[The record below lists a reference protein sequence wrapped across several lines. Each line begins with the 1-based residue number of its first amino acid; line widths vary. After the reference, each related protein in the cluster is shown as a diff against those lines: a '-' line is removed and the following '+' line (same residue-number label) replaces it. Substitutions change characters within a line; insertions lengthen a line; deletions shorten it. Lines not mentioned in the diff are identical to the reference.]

1 MEEIVFTSELGKE
14 NIQRLLKKN
23 LIRKI
28 SSGIYT
34 SNFKDSIENI
44 TKRKWLDIVG
54 ARYSNSILSHITA
67 KQLKPTEKGDVFIT
81 SILSSRNDTSIP
93 GLIIH
98 IINGR
103 KALDSDLKLPYNIYV
118 SSEYRW
124 MLECM
129 QTRRNDEA
137 AEKEVEKNLENILI
151 RDGKSGINDYREKLR
166 EIAEQLNFDKEFSKI
181 NRKISALLSTHP
193 VSALRSNT
201 AIALAKGSPYDEERE
216 KKFCILFDALNS
228 YHFEERRS
236 LCNKVEQYNIFAF
249 FESYFSNYIEGTEFE
264 LGEAKKIIETGIA
277 PSGQKEKDGHDIIS
291 TYKIV
296 SNLSEMRN
304 VPHTADDFISI
315 LKHRHGMLMKERP
328 EVCPGEFKKVS
339 NRAGMTV
346 FVHPQKVVGTLK
358 ESFKYYALLKDPMAK
373 AIFVS
378 YVVSE
383 THPFNDGNG
392 RMSRIM
398 MNAELEAAGLS
409 RIIIP
414 NVYRDDYILSLRRLS
429 GQSDPDAYIRSMD
442 KLQFFSSK
450 INSPD
455 EKEVEMYLRSCNAF
469 TDPTKAYLKLEKNV
483 KDDADIVFEDAF
495 HRSDWEM
502 LVSMSQKGYIPS
514 DNILVKI
521 GYEKMDPSQKSA
533 IDCIFNIEQLKSQ
546 VKDYVKNKNNSLDI

>member
-1 MEEIVFTSELGKE
+1 MDEIVFTSELGKE
-14 NIQRLLKKN
+14 NIQRFLKKN
-23 LIRKI
+23 LLRKV

-34 SNFKDSIENI
+34 SNFKDSIEDI
-44 TKRKWLDIVG
+44 IKRRWLDIIGVK
-54 ARYSNSILSHITA
+54 YPNSILSHITA
-67 KQLKPTEKGDVFIT
+67 KKLKPTENGDVFLT
-81 SILSSRNDTSIP
+81 STLSSRNDTSIP

-98 IINGR
+98 IINGN
-103 KALDSDLKLPYNIYV
+103 KALDSDMKLPYNIYV

-129 QTRRNDEA
+129 QPRRSDEA
-137 AEKEVEKNLENILI
+137 AEKDVERNLEDILI

-166 EIAEQLNFDKEFSKI
+166 GIAEQLNFDREFNKI
-181 NRKISALLSTHP
+181 NKKISALLSTHP
-193 VSALRSNT
+193 VSVLSSDS
-201 AIALAKGSPYDEERE
+201 AIALANGFPFDEERE
-216 KKFCILFDALNS
+216 KKFCILFEALNN

-236 LCNKVEQYNIFAF
+236 LHSKVEQYNVFAF

-264 LGEAKKIIETGIA
+264 LGEARKIIETGIA

-296 SNLSEMRN
+296 SNISEMRI
-304 VPHTADDFISI
+304 VPHSVDDFISI
-315 LKHRHGMLMKERP
+315 LKHRHGILMKERP
-328 EVCPGEFKKVS
+328 EVCPGEFKKVP

-346 FVHPQKVVGTLK
+346 FVHPQRVVGTLK